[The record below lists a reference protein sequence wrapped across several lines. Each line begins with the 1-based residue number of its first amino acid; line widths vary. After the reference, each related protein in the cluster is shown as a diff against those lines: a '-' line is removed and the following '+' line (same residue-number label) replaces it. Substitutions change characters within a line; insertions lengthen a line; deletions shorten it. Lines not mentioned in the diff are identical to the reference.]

1 VKRNVHPVLPEY
13 ALDIGSRQSRA
24 HLSWSLHRWDRH
36 PLTVLDEDEM
46 LTLKQVKERC
56 PHLDARA
63 GHVTAFAKILAGRH
77 GGQLDNWIAA
87 VDADDQPDLHSFATR
102 LKGDHEAMRNG
113 LTLPWSSG
121 AVEGN
126 VNRIKMLSGRCTAVP
141 DSICASASCSLPDCE
156 GPRPSRKMESHR
168 VDDPGQAGQAAA
180 AVCQRWSHVL
190 AGRYVVVALTR
201 GIAGRGDE
209 FGHPRPSLQMNPTHP
224 RKAGTPGGW
233 AACRGDRAERRA
245 G

>member
-1 VKRNVHPVLPEY
+1 MSATRRSGSSIAGKCPPRSNSVHCTMLLVCS
-13 ALDIGSRQSRA
+13 AMCRSGMKFSRGK
-24 HLSWSLHRWDRH
+24 
-36 PLTVLDEDEM
+36 T
-46 LTLKQVKERC
+46 
-56 PHLDARA
+56 ARA
-63 GHVTAFAKILAGRH
+63 AFAKILAGRH

-87 VDADDQPDLHSFATR
+87 VDADDQPDLHSFATG
-102 LKGDHEAMRNG
+102 LKGDHAAMRNG